1 MMDELDASPSSSS
14 TTRLRRRSFFENIES
29 DPSAF
34 APPALETVPLLNDDK
49 DNSSSNGGAG
59 SSASAAA
66 GGSSASINGSGDGGG
81 SGGDHSNDSKSDES
95 VTQRLTRV
103 GSGATPV
110 GHGYRGGVPAALAQ
124 WLLACVFMVLYRLK
138 AWLLLQWQR
147 LRVRLHDQP
156 PFKYI
161 KMLRERSEAAAAVK
175 HWAYPTQWIT
185 VGCVSLLMVQA
196 VIFWYFQ
203 FEHFQL
209 NVKECVF
216 HEQLMPSVQSKV
228 VASTG
233 SSSPA
238 MRYLERRFDQ
248 LHNPVSQTE
257 KIKPRLPW
265 TCISIVPT
273 GGSEDETKLA
283 SDLAFLLPRSYVLEP
298 KTAETVSSR
307 FQVVVGS
314 SPLKRTAEHT
324 GVVGALFPLGAFR
337 KELFSQAFP
346 DVVLVKTEFA
356 LKKLI
361 KYRQER
367 QEEMQQNVQRVG
379 DTDENPAAAHH
390 ELASSQF
397 GIYLTKTTVPD
408 IYNRRLAKN
417 WDAFLHVVIVSQQD
431 KKEQFTKELLTTWL
445 QHPSWPMLHVRFE
458 NSAALCGSFVRLLSS
473 IKIDAADHHK
483 EEGVNEG
490 EEYRTPSNIDISC
503 DEKDNARSA
512 IVALK
517 NQIGMHVF
525 PTPPETEELEEV
537 ALESLAVGAMVVT
550 YNTPIMQEWIP
561 DSCGLRVGTFSSPTS
576 HGDGTNTEDGAFP
589 LPIVQV
595 AASEI
600 EHAIESLLR
609 LDRVNR
615 VANGR
620 AARLQFLRM
629 RTHYLSATA
638 ALDTAVCDDDNDDAI
653 EVQSEIGHRSRKKVE
668 VETLR
673 VFLY

>member
-1 MMDELDASPSSSS
+1 MMDELDASPSSSSS

-34 APPALETVPLLNDDK
+34 AAPPLESVPLLSDGANE
-49 DNSSSNGGAG
+49 SSSDGAAATAG
-59 SSASAAA
+59 HLSGASALVDT
-66 GGSSASINGSGDGGG
+66 SNDN
-81 SGGDHSNDSKSDES
+81 SNDSKSNDA
-95 VTQRLTRV
+95 TQGLLTRV
-103 GSGATPV
+103 GSGASPL

-124 WLLACVFMVLYRLK
+124 WLLACVFMVLYALK
-138 AWLLLQWQR
+138 TWLQVQWQR
-147 LRVRLHDQP
+147 LRLCLHDQP

-161 KMLRERSEAAAAVK
+161 KLLRERSEAAAAVK
-175 HWAYPTQWIT
+175 YWAYPTQWIT
-185 VGCVSLLMVQA
+185 VGCVSLLLVQA
-196 VIFWYFQ
+196 VVFWYFQ
-203 FEHFQL
+203 LEHFQL

-216 HEQLMPSVQSKV
+216 HEQLMPSVQTKV
-228 VASTG
+228 VANAG
-233 SSSPA
+233 ASSGPA

-248 LHNPVSQTE
+248 LHNPLSQTE

-273 GGSEDETKLA
+273 GGGSSSEDETKQA
-283 SDLAFLLPRSYVLEP
+283 NDLAFLLPRSYVLEP
-298 KTAETVSSR
+298 KTAETVTSR
-307 FQVVVGS
+307 FQLVVGS
-314 SPLKRTAEHT
+314 SPLERTAEHV

-337 KELFSQAFP
+337 KNLFPKFP
-346 DVVLVKTEFA
+346 DIVLVKTEFA

-367 QEEMQQNVQRVG
+367 QEELQQNVQRVG
-379 DTDENPAAAHH
+379 DTDENRAHY
-390 ELASSQF
+390 ELASTQF

-408 IYNRRLAKN
+408 IYNRRIAKN

-431 KKEQFTKELLTTWL
+431 KKEQFTEELLTTWL
-445 QHPSWPMLHVRFE
+445 QHPAWPTLHVRFE
-458 NSAALCGSFVRLLSS
+458 NSLALCGSFLRLLSS
-473 IKIDAADHHK
+473 IKSDAADHHK
-483 EEGVNEG
+483 EEGADEDEV
-490 EEYRTPSNIDISC
+490 YRMPANIDISC
-503 DEKDNARSA
+503 DEKGNTRSA

-517 NQIGMHVF
+517 NQIGMHLF
-525 PTPPETEELEEV
+525 PTPPETEEVEEV
-537 ALESLAVGAMVVT
+537 ALESIAVGAMVVT

-561 DSCGLRVGTFSSPTS
+561 DSCGLRVGTFSLQSA
-576 HGDGTNTEDGAFP
+576 HGDGTSSEDGAFP
-589 LPIVQV
+589 LPVVQV

-600 EHAIESLLR
+600 EDAIESLLR

-620 AARLQFLRM
+620 AARLQYLRM
-629 RTHYLSATA
+629 RTHFLSATA